1 MRQNAVLCSNELI
14 KSVMLM
20 TCVVKRVLGRTIEET
35 GVTGTSVFYKS
46 EKKGPP
52 FLKTCSVLFWI

>member
-35 GVTGTSVFYKS
+35 GVTGTSVF
-46 EKKGPP
+46 
-52 FLKTCSVLFWI
+52 